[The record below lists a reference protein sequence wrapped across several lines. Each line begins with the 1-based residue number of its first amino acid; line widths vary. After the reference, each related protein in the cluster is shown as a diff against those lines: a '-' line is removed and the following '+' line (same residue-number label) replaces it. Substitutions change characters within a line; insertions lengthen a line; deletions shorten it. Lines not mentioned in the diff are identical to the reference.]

1 MARVTRGARVSWLI
15 MLPAVLT
22 LVGVSFVIALA
33 LTAAARAVALK
44 RQLLDT
50 PGSAGHVKRDIRRV
64 PNIGGIGIFW
74 AVALPMLAALALA
87 WWNGGDLITR
97 LAPAAAAHLPGMRAQ
112 TPLALAL
119 LGALLVLHITGVVD
133 DRRALGAWPKML
145 IMAAAA
151 AVLVIGFDVR
161 LLELLDARA
170 GGTWL
175 SVALTILWFLAV
187 TNAMNFMDNMDGLSG
202 SVGVTAGALF
212 LAAALINGQWF
223 VAAVLALLLGA
234 LLGFLYFNFPW
245 RKSGALIF
253 MGDGGSLVLG
263 FLLAFLT
270 VRTTYYVDP
279 PPGAGASTAGLGN
292 AYAVFMPL
300 CVLAVPIYDML
311 SVTLLRLAQGKSP
324 MVGDQQHFSHRL
336 RDKGLSVRQTL
347 AVINGC
353 TAATGI
359 TGILLGSLSGWQ
371 VILAGAQVILVLI
384 ILGIYEHASWA
395 RPRIAANPQRSDQS
409 SDARSPPDR

>member
-1 MARVTRGARVSWLI
+1 
-15 MLPAVLT
+15 MLPAVLA

-64 PNIGGIGIFW
+64 PNIGGVGIFW
-74 AVALPMLAALALA
+74 AVALPMLIGLALA
-87 WWNGGDLITR
+87 WWESGDLLTR

-112 TPLALAL
+112 TPLAVAL
-119 LGALLVLHITGVVD
+119 LGALLVLHITGLID

-145 IMAAAA
+145 IMAATAG
-151 AVLVIGFDVR
+151 VLVIGFDVR

-170 GGTWL
+170 GGAWL
-175 SVALTILWFLAV
+175 SITLTILWFLAV

-212 LAAALINGQWF
+212 LAAALINAQWF
-223 VAAVLALLLGA
+223 VAAVLALLVGA
-234 LLGFLYFNFPW
+234 LLGFLCFNFPW
-245 RKSGALIF
+245 RKNGALIF

-270 VRTTYYVDP
+270 VRTTYYAEP
-279 PPGAGASTAGLGN
+279 SATSSTTGLGN

-311 SVTLLRLAQGKSP
+311 SVTVLRLAQGKSP

-336 RDKGLSVRQTL
+336 RDKGLSVRQAL

-371 VILAGAQVILVLI
+371 AILAGAQVILVI
-384 ILGIYEHASWA
+384 IVLGIYEHASWA
-395 RPRIAANPQRSDQS
+395 RHRI
-409 SDARSPPDR
+409 

>member
-1 MARVTRGARVSWLI
+1 
-15 MLPAVLT
+15 MLSAVLA

-33 LTAAARAVALK
+33 LTAAARSVALK

-50 PGSAGHVKRDIRRV
+50 PGSAGHIKRDIRRV

-74 AVALPMLAALALA
+74 AIALPMLAGLALS
-87 WWNGGDLITR
+87 WWNNGDLLTR

-119 LGALLVLHITGVVD
+119 LGALLVLHITGLID

-170 GGTWL
+170 GGAWL
-175 SVALTILWFLAV
+175 SITLTILWFLAV

-202 SVGVTAGALF
+202 SVGVTAGAIF

-223 VAAVLALLLGA
+223 VAAVLALLVGA

-245 RKSGALIF
+245 RRSGALIF

-270 VRTTYYVDP
+270 VRTTYYAEP
-279 PPGAGASTAGLGN
+279 IPGASTAGLGN

-371 VILAGAQVILVLI
+371 AILAGAQVILVLI

-395 RPRIAANPQRSDQS
+395 RHRL
-409 SDARSPPDR
+409 

>member
-1 MARVTRGARVSWLI
+1 

-50 PGSAGHVKRDIRRV
+50 PGSAGHVKRDIRRI

-74 AVALPMLAALALA
+74 AVALPMLLGLALA
-87 WWNGGDLITR
+87 WWNDGDLITR
-97 LAPAAAAHLPGMRAQ
+97 LAPAAAAHLQGMRDQ

-119 LGALLVLHITGVVD
+119 LGALLVLHITGLID

-151 AVLVIGFDVR
+151 GVLVIGFDVR

-175 SVALTILWFLAV
+175 SITLTILWFLAV

-223 VAAVLALLLGA
+223 VAAVLALLVGA

-270 VRTTYYVDP
+270 VRTTYYVE
-279 PPGAGASTAGLGN
+279 PGTTAGGNGLGN
-292 AYAVFMPL
+292 TYAVFMPL

-371 VILAGAQVILVLI
+371 AILAGAQVILVLI

-395 RPRIAANPQRSDQS
+395 RHRI
-409 SDARSPPDR
+409 